1 MGLLKAAM
9 AAVAACMVLVL
20 NAEYGRAQ
28 QYPSKPIT
36 MVIPFAPGGASD
48 VVARLIAQKAAVAL
62 GQQIVI
68 DSRPGAGGTV
78 AAGIVAKA
86 PADGHTLL
94 FIAASHA
101 GIGALYPSLTFDP
114 VADFVPVIYVAS
126 SPTVIVVNGPSR
138 YRTLA
143 QLVSEARARPGKLN
157 FSGGGGGATVTNLA
171 AEVFRKQV
179 GIDVVSISYKGT
191 GPAVLALMSDETDYD
206 FDALAG
212 VIGHVESGKL
222 RALAVGTKNRS
233 TVLPDVPT
241 IAETILP
248 GFDAS
253 AWNGVLA
260 PKGTPDAIVIQL
272 NKAFAGALKYPD
284 VEKRLKALGVDTVGG
299 SPAEFG
305 AFLASETGRWGSVI
319 RELGLTP

>member
-1 MGLLKAAM
+1 MRSLKAAM
-9 AAVAACMVLVL
+9 AVMTAMATLFAG
-20 NAEYGRAQ
+20 ASGWAQ

-48 VVARLIAQKAAVAL
+48 VVARILAQKAGAAL
-62 GQQIVI
+62 GQQIII

-86 PADGHTLL
+86 PADGYTLL

-138 YRTLA
+138 YKTLA
-143 QLVSEARARPGKLN
+143 DLVSEARARPGTLN

-171 AEVFRKQV
+171 AEVFRKQA
-179 GIDVVSISYKGT
+179 GIDVVSISYKGSA
-191 GPAVLALMSDETDYD
+191 PAMLALMSDETDYD
-206 FDALAG
+206 FDALAA
-212 VIGHVESGKL
+212 VIGHVQSGKL
-222 RALAVGTKNRS
+222 RALAVGTRARS
-233 TVLPDVPT
+233 GVLPDVPT

-253 AWNGVLA
+253 AWNGILA
-260 PKGTPDAIVIQL
+260 PKGTSGEVVAWL
-272 NKAFAGALKYPD
+272 NKAFAVALQDPEVD
-284 VEKRLKALGVDTVGG
+284 TRLKELGVDPVGG
-299 SPAEFG
+299 SPVEFG
-305 AFLASETGRWGSVI
+305 LFLASETNRWGGVI